1 MVAALFRT
9 TVRGPAAASGRR
21 KVVAMRDRRHSV
33 AIMEAAAAALTTTA
47 VTALEDHGISRTLAV
62 ADTTATVMVGRA
74 MCGCAK
80 NAHLVDSTM

>member
-1 MVAALFRT
+1 MAALFRT

-21 KVVAMRDRRHSV
+21 KVVAIRDRRHSA

-62 ADTTATVMVGRA
+62 VDTTATAMVGRV

-80 NAHLVDSTM
+80 NARMVDSAM

>member
-1 MVAALFRT
+1 MFHT
-9 TVRGPAAASGRR
+9 TARGLAAASDHR
-21 KVVAMRDRRHSV
+21 KVAAMRDRRRS
-33 AIMEAAAAALTTTA
+33 AATMEAAAAALTTTA

-80 NAHLVDSTM
+80 NARMVDSTM